1 MLKKQIS
8 INSIFTFLKVN
19 NDKVENKNEKIT
31 KFVPFDSATKNNI
44 TFLNDHDKKA
54 VLKLKSSKASLIICS
69 SKLEKKM
76 KNHKNMIFV
85 ENPRLEFIRCLNE
98 FFPKLKNDGI
108 DSSSIIKTK
117 EIGKDVSVGPFCH
130 ISKDVLIGDN
140 VKIFGN
146 VYIYDNTRIGNN
158 VTIHAGTVIGT
169 DGFGYERNSKKKLEK
184 FPHIGQVE
192 IQDNVEIGS
201 NTCIDKATLGKTII
215 GEGTKIDNLVH
226 ISHNVKIGKNCAI
239 VANSMIAGSCIIGNN
254 VQIAMSSTIREKIK
268 IGDNAIVGMGAVVIN
283 NVSKNSTV
291 FGVPAKPYTIKQ

>member
-8 INSIFTFLKVN
+8 INSIFKFLKVN

-117 EIGKDVSVGPFCH
+117 EIS
-130 ISKDVLIGDN
+130 LIEKVDECR
-140 VKIFGN
+140 V
-146 VYIYDNTRIGNN
+146 
-158 VTIHAGTVIGT
+158 IHKFFST
-169 DGFGYERNSKKKLEK
+169 D
-184 FPHIGQVE
+184 Q
-192 IQDNVEIGS
+192 
-201 NTCIDKATLGKTII
+201 LGLSLTELILFK
-215 GEGTKIDNLVH
+215 
-226 ISHNVKIGKNCAI
+226 
-239 VANSMIAGSCIIGNN
+239 
-254 VQIAMSSTIREKIK
+254 
-268 IGDNAIVGMGAVVIN
+268 
-283 NVSKNSTV
+283 
-291 FGVPAKPYTIKQ
+291 